1 MTDSKKFEMISH
13 RVGIDPINQSIVQV
27 ENKAQIAEKFQ
38 SARTMVKY
46 DQCMICNSMST
57 NRMWSCLYQPSPS
70 SIWSIVVHCDK
81 PICFASSLFVIKNE
95 LANAKRF
102 LWRKIHYRNCFQTL
116 KFWSNALM
124 AQQLTQR
131 SPIIMLQ
138 SLAKAVFV
146 LAFGCLL
153 LEPTAKRSK
162 KYLLST
168 RSFRETKVLFAHVK
182 IYAKSRSKFS
192 MK

>member
-1 MTDSKKFEMISH
+1 MISH

-81 PICFASSLFVIKNE
+81 PICLASSLFVIKNE

-102 LWRKIHYRNCFQTL
+102 FVTQDSLQKLFPNAEILIERSDGSTVNAKISYH
-116 KFWSNALM
+116 NA
-124 AQQLTQR
+124 
-131 SPIIMLQ
+131 
-138 SLAKAVFV
+138 AVF
-146 LAFGCLL
+146 
-153 LEPTAKRSK
+153 S
-162 KYLLST
+162 
-168 RSFRETKVLFAHVK
+168 
-182 IYAKSRSKFS
+182 KSRLCVGFWVSFI
-192 MK
+192 